1 MLSMENINSTSSASS
16 SPFFVHVE
24 TDQVASFCTDLKGF
38 NLLQTSIKYQVN
50 NPHKMTTNNHMRK
63 SSRINRNSSQ
73 TSRRFRTSFEPSQL
87 DALEK
92 VFEKTHY
99 PDSYFREEIADQTGL
114 TEAKVQVIFPSF
126 IQKAF

>member
-1 MLSMENINSTSSASS
+1 MENINSTSS

-24 TDQVASFCTDLKGF
+24 TDQVASFCTDIKGF

-50 NPHKMTTNNHMRK
+50 NPNKMTMNNYMKK
-63 SSRINRNSSQ
+63 SSKTNRNSSSQ
-73 TSRRFRTSFEPSQL
+73 ASRRFRTSFEPSQL
-87 DALEK
+87 DALER

-114 TEAKVQVIFPSF
+114 TEAKVQVIL
-126 IQKAF
+126 